1 MSERAGVDR
10 SPRRLS
16 HWPARVDIY
25 DTTLRD
31 GSQLEGI
38 SLTVDDKLRIA
49 EQLDRLGVAYIEGGW
64 PGANPKDDEFFA
76 RAAAEL
82 RPEVSKLVAFGSTR
96 RPRGKVDSDSTLA
109 NLVAAGTEVVCIV
122 GKCWDYHVTEALATT
137 LEEGVAMVADSIG
150 YLAGEGLRVFFDAEH
165 FFDGWLRNPEYSLR
179 VVEAAAMAG
188 AEAVVLCDTNGGTL
202 PPDVEAAVAAV
213 VGHIDCGVGI
223 HLHNDT
229 GCGIAN
235 ALAAV
240 RAGAT
245 QVQGTINGYGERVG
259 NCDLVPI
266 MANLELK
273 MGIRCLPEGR
283 LGQLTSVAH
292 HVAELVNFSVDPQQ
306 PYVGATAFAHKAGLH
321 ASALARAADAYEHV
335 DPASVGNG
343 TRVLVSEMAG
353 RSTLAMKAERLGIDI
368 DSKALGDV
376 VDTLKRLEHQG
387 YHFEAAD
394 ASLELLMR
402 GAAGWEQPY
411 FRLES
416 FSVDM
421 AHRSGTGARAWN
433 DVAVDIET
441 EATVKLWVDGERRM
455 AVGEGNGP
463 VNALDSALRAALG
476 GRFAGLDRISLTD
489 FKVRVLDTT
498 SGTGAITRV
507 LIDSTDGEREWST
520 IGVSENI
527 IEASWQALVDSI
539 VFGLL
544 HADAAGADAGPG
556 SGAGG
561 GSGSQPGAA
570 AAAGSGS
577 G

>member
-1 MSERAGVDR
+1 MTVIDR
-10 SPRRLS
+10 SAVHDPS
-16 HWPARVDIY
+16 WPTQVDIY

-49 EQLDRLGVAYIEGGW
+49 EQLDRLGVAFIEGGW
-64 PGANPKDDEFFA
+64 PGANPKDDEFFE
-76 RAAAEL
+76 RAKTEL
-82 RPEVSKLVAFGSTR
+82 DLSTSTFVAFGSTR
-96 RPRGKVDSDSTLA
+96 RAKGKVDSDPTLS

-122 GKCWDYHVTEALATT
+122 GKCWDYHVTEALKTT
-137 LEEGVAMVADSIG
+137 LDEGVAMVADSVE
-150 YLAGEGLRVFFDAEH
+150 YLVAQGKRVFFDAEH
-165 FFDGWLRNPEYSLR
+165 FFDGFKRNPEFSLR

-188 AEAVVLCDTNGGTL
+188 AEAVVLCDTNGGSL
-202 PPDVEAAVAAV
+202 PPDVEAAVGAV
-213 VGHIDCGVGI
+213 VDHVDCQVGI

-229 GCGIAN
+229 GCGVAN

-273 MGIRCLPEGR
+273 MGIQCLPEGR
-283 LGQLTSVAH
+283 LANLTSVAH

-306 PYVGATAFAHKAGLH
+306 PYVGSTAFAHKAGLH
-321 ASALARAADAYEHV
+321 TSALSRVSDAYEHV
-335 DPASVGNG
+335 DPEAVGNG

-353 RSTLAMKAERLGIDI
+353 RSTLEMKAEALGIELDG
-368 DSKALGDV
+368 KTVGDV
-376 VDTLKRLEHQG
+376 IDTLKKLEHEG

-402 GAAGWEQPY
+402 GAAGWEQPF

-416 FSVDM
+416 FSVDTD
-421 AHRSGTGARAWN
+421 HRSGTNARLWN
-433 DVAVDIET
+433 DVAVDVET
-441 EATVKLWVDGERRM
+441 SATVKVWVDDTRHL

-463 VNALDSALRAALG
+463 VNALDAALRNALG
-476 GRFAGLDRISLTD
+476 DIYPALDRISLTD
-489 FKVRVLDTT
+489 FKVRVLDTGK
-498 SGTGAITRV
+498 GTGAITRV
-507 LIDSTDGEREWST
+507 LLDSTDGSREWTT

-527 IEASWQALVDSI
+527 IEASWQALVDSL
-539 VFGLL
+539 VYGLL
-544 HADAAGADAGPG
+544 HAAD
-556 SGAGG
+556 
-561 GSGSQPGAA
+561 
-570 AAAGSGS
+570 
-577 G
+577 

>member
-1 MSERAGVDR
+1 MTVIDR
-10 SPRRLS
+10 SAVHDPS
-16 HWPARVDIY
+16 WPTQVDIY

-49 EQLDRLGVAYIEGGW
+49 EQLDRLGVAFIEGGW
-64 PGANPKDDEFFA
+64 PGANPKDDEFFE
-76 RAAAEL
+76 RAKTEL
-82 RPEVSKLVAFGSTR
+82 DLSTSTFVAFGSTR
-96 RPRGKVDSDSTLA
+96 RAKGKVDSDPTLS

-122 GKCWDYHVTEALATT
+122 GKCWDYHVTEALKTT
-137 LEEGVAMVADSIG
+137 LDEGVAMVADSVE
-150 YLAGEGLRVFFDAEH
+150 YLVAQGKRVFFDAEH
-165 FFDGWLRNPEYSLR
+165 FFDGFKRNPEFSLR

-188 AEAVVLCDTNGGTL
+188 AEAVVLCDTNGGSL
-202 PPDVEAAVAAV
+202 PPDVEAAVGAV
-213 VGHIDCGVGI
+213 VDHVDCQVGI

-229 GCGIAN
+229 GCGVAN

-273 MGIRCLPEGR
+273 MGIQCLPEGR
-283 LGQLTSVAH
+283 LVNLTSVAH

-306 PYVGATAFAHKAGLH
+306 PYVGSTAFAHKAGLH
-321 ASALARAADAYEHV
+321 TSALSRASDAYEHV
-335 DPASVGNG
+335 DPEAVGNG

-353 RSTLAMKAERLGIDI
+353 RSTLEMKAEALGIELDG
-368 DSKALGDV
+368 KTVGDV
-376 VDTLKRLEHQG
+376 IDTLKKLEHEG

-402 GAAGWEQPY
+402 GAAGWEQPF

-416 FSVDM
+416 FSVDTD
-421 AHRSGTGARAWN
+421 HRSGTNARLWN
-433 DVAVDIET
+433 DVAVDVET
-441 EATVKLWVDGERRM
+441 SATVKVWVDDTRHL

-463 VNALDSALRAALG
+463 VNALDAALRNALG
-476 GRFAGLDRISLTD
+476 DIYPALDRISLTD
-489 FKVRVLDTT
+489 FKVRVLDTGK
-498 SGTGAITRV
+498 GTGAITRV
-507 LIDSTDGEREWST
+507 LLDSTDGSREWTT

-527 IEASWQALVDSI
+527 IEASWQALVDSL
-539 VFGLL
+539 VYGLL
-544 HADAAGADAGPG
+544 HAAD
-556 SGAGG
+556 
-561 GSGSQPGAA
+561 
-570 AAAGSGS
+570 
-577 G
+577 

>member
-1 MSERAGVDR
+1 MTLIDR
-10 SPRRLS
+10 SAVHDPS
-16 HWPARVDIY
+16 WPTQVDIY

-49 EQLDRLGVAYIEGGW
+49 EQLDRLGVAFIEGGW
-64 PGANPKDDEFFA
+64 PGANPKDDEFFE
-76 RAAAEL
+76 RAKIEL
-82 RPEVSKLVAFGSTR
+82 DLSTSTFVAFGSTR
-96 RPRGKVDSDSTLA
+96 RAKGKVDSDQTLT

-122 GKCWDYHVTEALATT
+122 GKCWDYHVTEALKTT
-137 LEEGVAMVADSIG
+137 LDEGVAMVADSVE
-150 YLAGEGLRVFFDAEH
+150 YLVAQGKRVFFDAEH
-165 FFDGWLRNPEYSLR
+165 FFDGFKRNPEFSLR

-188 AEAVVLCDTNGGTL
+188 AEAVVLCDTNGGSL
-202 PPDVEAAVAAV
+202 PPDVEAAVGAV
-213 VGHIDCGVGI
+213 VDHVDCQVGI

-229 GCGIAN
+229 GCGVAN

-273 MGIRCLPEGR
+273 MGIQCLPEGR
-283 LGQLTSVAH
+283 LANLTSVAH

-306 PYVGATAFAHKAGLH
+306 PYVGSTAFAHKAGLH
-321 ASALARAADAYEHV
+321 TSALSRASDAYEHV
-335 DPASVGNG
+335 DPEAVGNG

-353 RSTLAMKAERLGIDI
+353 RSTLEMKAETLGIELDGKTI
-368 DSKALGDV
+368 GDV
-376 VDTLKRLEHQG
+376 IDTLKKLEHEG

-402 GAAGWEQPY
+402 GAAGWEQPF

-416 FSVDM
+416 FSVDTD
-421 AHRSGTGARAWN
+421 HRSGTNARLWN
-433 DVAVDIET
+433 DVAVDVET
-441 EATVKLWVDGERRM
+441 SATVKVWVDDTRHL

-463 VNALDSALRAALG
+463 VNALDAALRNALG
-476 GRFAGLDRISLTD
+476 DIYPALDRISLTD
-489 FKVRVLDTT
+489 FKVRVLDTGK
-498 SGTGAITRV
+498 GTGAITRV
-507 LIDSTDGEREWST
+507 LLDSTDGAREWTT

-527 IEASWQALVDSI
+527 IEASWQALVDSL
-539 VFGLL
+539 VYGLL
-544 HADAAGADAGPG
+544 HAAD
-556 SGAGG
+556 
-561 GSGSQPGAA
+561 
-570 AAAGSGS
+570 
-577 G
+577 